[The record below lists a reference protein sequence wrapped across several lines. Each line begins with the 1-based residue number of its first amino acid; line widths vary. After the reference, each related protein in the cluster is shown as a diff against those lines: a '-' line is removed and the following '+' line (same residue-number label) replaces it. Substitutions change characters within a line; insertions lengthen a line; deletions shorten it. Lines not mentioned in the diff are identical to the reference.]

1 MTDTCIS
8 LTLLT
13 QNLISKLFF
22 KKKGQFQRII
32 LFFLII
38 LYLRPFKSFLALENN
53 VFSFLFKKEIS
64 DANIT
69 EVLIK
74 IEDVAI
80 DLNINGKDFI
90 DFEILKC
97 FVNNFSMDFNSI
109 EVIKVTIAIEK
120 LPDLRNLAE
129 SENYKNL
136 IKQPFRSRSLLE
148 IYLKKFLL
156 KKTNDFTESDIAEF
170 DFWLGLFLN
179 NHKLWQENEN
189 LKKKYPVCFFFFFFF
204 KTLIIFRNSK
214 NWIPT

>member
-1 MTDTCIS
+1 MH
-8 LTLLT
+8 
-13 QNLISKLFF
+13 
-22 KKKGQFQRII
+22 
-32 LFFLII
+32 
-38 LYLRPFKSFLALENN
+38 LRPFKSFLALENH

-69 EVLIK
+69 EILIK

-109 EVIKVTIAIEK
+109 EVIKVTITIEK

-179 NHKLWQENEN
+179 NHKFWQENEN
-189 LKKKYPVCFFFFFFF
+189 LKKKYPVCFYF
-204 KTLIIFRNSK
+204 IIATFL
-214 NWIPT
+214 